1 MTEAQLLALL
11 AWLSGNDGSVD
22 HRATKQ
28 LGLSM
33 SQLNRALAL
42 LTDAPAMGGQALLQV
57 QDDGKRRTLWLTDA
71 GRQACAAAAQGGAQP
86 VAALRIDADGAAKR
100 EEWLAEEVPVA
111 LVYNGISHAVM
122 MASPL
127 DLDDFALGFSLSE
140 GIIEHPGELLDC
152 DITSSA
158 QGISVELQILEAR
171 FQALKQRRRALTGRT
186 GCGLCGQES
195 LDGAI
200 RPVARVD
207 AGWRVHAD
215 TVRAGMAAL
224 AAQQPL
230 NAQTGAVHAA
240 GWWRDGTLIVREDV
254 GRHNALDKLIG
265 AIARQPE
272 RDGVLLMTSRAS
284 YEIVHKAAAAGI
296 AVVAAISAPTALA
309 VQLADEAGIT
319 LAGFVRGERM
329 TVYSHPQRIVAERH

>member
-1 MTEAQLLALL
+1 VTEVQLQALL
-11 AWLSGNDGSVD
+11 VWLTEHDGSVD

-42 LTDAPAMGGQALLQV
+42 LTDAAALGGQPWV
-57 QDDGKRRTLWLTDA
+57 RTQDDGQRRTLWLTDA
-71 GRQACAAAAQGGAQP
+71 GRQVCATTTRAGAM
-86 VAALRIDADGAAKR
+86 VVHALRIDAAGTAER

-127 DLDDFALGFSLSE
+127 DLEDFALGFSLSE
-140 GIIEHPGELLDC
+140 GIIEQAGELLDC
-152 DITSSA
+152 EISSSV
-158 QGISVELQILEAR
+158 QGISVGLQIREAR

-195 LDGAI
+195 LEGAI
-200 RPVARVD
+200 RPVAKVEAD
-207 AGWRVHAD
+207 WQVHAD
-215 TVRAGMAAL
+215 VVRAGMAAL

-230 NAQTGAVHAA
+230 NVQTGAAHAA
-240 GWWRDGTLIVREDV
+240 GWWRHGVLIVREDV

-329 TVYSHPQRIVAERH
+329 TVYSHPQRIVCESP